1 MEFLVRPI
9 YAGQKDAACLANSA
23 PLASLCDSQ
32 TGSHPVIQGVPA
44 SSGSKFPGGEEAGI
58 TPEANGRK
66 RHIAV
71 DPPGPDYEIA
81 AALALAEDQKE
92 ALVPELPPAG
102 PMRARLAISDQN
114 ARIWLARNPCQ
125 LAVLRRIRA
134 RRTSMYWWRQNASLS
149 SALCGCCPLGG

>member
-1 MEFLVRPI
+1 LQPSKLSEVEFLVRPI

-71 DPPGPDYEIA
+71 DPPGPDYE
-81 AALALAEDQKE
+81 
-92 ALVPELPPAG
+92 VSP
-102 PMRARLAISDQN
+102 RRS
-114 ARIWLARNPCQ
+114 RWL
-125 LAVLRRIRA
+125 RIRKK
-134 RRTSMYWWRQNASLS
+134 
-149 SALCGCCPLGG
+149 P